1 MLSIYKHTFPTNSY
15 LLLITKQGLC
25 PNIEHAGPLVGGVGG
40 GGNLGQ
46 RDAIQHCPLSKTLD
60 DSLGLHSWEHFCVV
74 SFKPAGFWLRQRRL
88 APTSRP
94 TAPPK
99 ASASTRPHC
108 SCTQEIQVDTHKCQQ
123 WYACYLQKLQMRLCM
138 SVTICS
144 NVKWESTT
152 IVVLFLSRLFLFS
165 KGITIYISIKNCATD
180 KWPNTCKLQKK
191 TQLIYSHFWEQASM
205 KHYKSSFV

>member
-1 MLSIYKHTFPTNSY
+1 MLGHWWGES
-15 LLLITKQGLC
+15 
-25 PNIEHAGPLVGGVGG
+25 G